1 MFDLQCLV
9 SALFGTYS
17 LCMSHFMLERCF
29 FLSKLA
35 LSAYFLFFLS
45 SHFLA
50 KIQFDLLLVLF
61 FPFSPLDLK
70 IASHIL
76 PTFITAF
83 GVKAYD
89 NIWDVSFI
97 SHLVLYLCIV
107 WNFYHHYY
115 ALLGFSKKK
124 YKKRI
129 IFFNKNIK

>member
-29 FLSKLA
+29 FFYPSLLYLLTFCFFFHLTFLLKYNLTYCLS
-35 LSAYFLFFLS
+35 Y
-45 SHFLA
+45 
-50 KIQFDLLLVLF
+50 
-61 FPFSPLDLK
+61 FSPLDLK

-115 ALLGFSKKK
+115 ALLGFNKKK